1 MITPLFNE
9 FEKMYEGISCTV
21 PVAKEYLA
29 DVETPVSVLARLNNL
44 ENIALFESV
53 EGGERWGRYSIL
65 CLNPESVLTIND
77 NCAVHKDIDGTLI
90 EENKKEPFE
99 LLRKIL
105 KENATAE
112 NSALA
117 PFSGG
122 ALGYLSYE
130 AARYF
135 DRQPQPK
142 GQAGVADAMF
152 MIGGNLIIFDNV
164 KHTIK
169 VVCIVKKSA
178 EIYAETAYNKAL
190 NEIDN
195 IANLVFNAP
204 SNISKSMTVKNRGLN
219 INTNITK
226 EQFISNVEKAKEEI
240 RNGEIIQVVLSQ
252 KFCCPQTSDEIS
264 LYRALRYTNPSPYTF
279 FLKMADITL
288 IGSSPE
294 VMTRLKNNIAT
305 VRPIAGTRP
314 RGANEQMDRD
324 LANELLNDSKERAE
338 HVMLVDLGRN
348 DLGRV
353 AESSSVKV
361 KDFMT
366 IERYSHV
373 MHIVSNI
380 EAQLDPN
387 KHDSIDL
394 IKATFPAGTLSGAPK
409 IRAIEIINDLES
421 ERRGVYGGC
430 VGYFGFDGNM
440 DTAITIRTMQIHNGE
455 ISFQAGAGIVYDSDA
470 ETEYE
475 ETIHKSNAI
484 RNAIEFAN
492 NNLSLA

>member
-9 FEKMYEGISCTV
+9 FHNLYNGKNCTI

-29 DVETPVSVLARLNNL
+29 DIETPVSVLACLNHIA
-44 ENIALFESV
+44 NIALFESV
-53 EGGERWGRYSIL
+53 EGGERWGRYSIIS
-65 CLNPESVLTIND
+65 LNPQSILTIND
-77 NCAVHKDIDGTLI
+77 NKAIHKAIDGTII
-90 EENKKEPFE
+90 EENSDKPFE

-105 KENATAE
+105 KENETAKD
-112 NSALA
+112 SALE

-122 ALGYLSYE
+122 ALGYITYE
-130 AARYF
+130 GARYF
-135 DRQPQPK
+135 DRQPEPK
-142 GQAGVADAMF
+142 GEAEAADATF

-169 VVCIVKKSA
+169 IVAILKNNKKIAA
-178 EIYAETAYNKAL
+178 EVAYNQAL
-190 NEIDN
+190 NEIDD
-195 IANLVFNAP
+195 IAKLVFTAP
-204 SNISKSMTVKNRGLN
+204 SNIKKNVTVQNRGLN
-219 INTNITK
+219 VKTNVSKDI
-226 EQFISNVEKAKEEI
+226 FIENIKRAKELI
-240 RNGEIIQVVLSQ
+240 CNGEVIQVVLSQ
-252 KFCCPQTSDEIS
+252 KFSCPQTRDEIA

-279 FLKMADITL
+279 FLKVNGVTL

-294 VMTRLKNNIAT
+294 VMTRLKNGIAT

-314 RGANEQMDRD
+314 RGSNEQLDRE
-324 LANELLNDSKERAE
+324 LANELLSDPKERAE

-353 AESSSVKV
+353 AINSSVKV

-373 MHIVSNI
+373 MHIVSNV
-380 EAQLDPN
+380 EAQIDEE
-387 KHDSIDL
+387 KFDAIDL

-409 IRAIEIINDLES
+409 IRAMEIINEFET

-430 VGYFGFDGNM
+430 VGYFGFDGNL
-440 DTAITIRTMQIHNGE
+440 DTAITIRTMQIADGE
-455 ISFQAGAGIVYDSDA
+455 ISFQAGAGVVYDSDP
-470 ETEYE
+470 ESEYL

-484 RNAIEFAN
+484 RRAIEFAN
-492 NNLSLA
+492 NNLNLA